1 MKKIFKIAIIFCVMA
16 LYSCDC
22 EEHKYRII
30 ANGDVY
36 FTNNY
41 TKEAGC
47 IKFTNYDNDKLTIC
61 GNYSIVETISS
72 Q

>member
-1 MKKIFKIAIIFCVMA
+1 MA
-16 LYSCDC
+16 LCSCDC

-30 ANGDVY
+30 SNGDVY
-36 FTNNY
+36 FSNEY
-41 TKEAGC
+41 KKEGDC